1 MYELK
6 FNEIDLEQT
15 NKQPYCH
22 NPLAYLAFVPRPFLY
37 AIFVNSYE
45 NDFSVFF
52 LFLFKGGKTTVRQ
65 GQGE

>member
-45 NDFSVFF
+45 YDFSVFF
-52 LFLFKGGKTTVRQ
+52 FSC
-65 GQGE
+65 